1 MKPQYAP
8 KGSLIAALDI
18 GSFKTAC
25 FLARTTD
32 DEGNFEILGVGH
44 QKSEGVKNG
53 MIIDMDSAETV
64 IRKAVHAAEHM
75 AKEHTKG
82 YPLREVVVNMPAT
95 QTRSYGRTIDIQV
108 NGHDITDR
116 DLHSA
121 LTRAQDDILDF
132 EQNTSPSAQGDQI
145 LGARRDLIHTIPVG
159 YRIDG
164 HGGITDPVGMNG
176 EILSADIHVISADQ
190 GTLKNLSHCTGQS
203 HLDISAFC
211 SPPYAAGLASLVE
224 DEMDLGCTIIDIGAG
239 VTSFAVFH
247 AGHMIY
253 SDAIPVGGQHV
264 TNDIATGLT
273 TSLHDAERLKILY
286 GNAIAS
292 DLDETE
298 LIDVPR
304 LGETDRRDPNHV
316 PRSLLIGIIQPRLEE
331 VFELVRARLN
341 DSGLGQTLGRRVV
354 LTGGTSQ
361 MSGIRDLANHVLD
374 KQVRI
379 GRPIRCPG
387 LPDAVDDPAFACTA
401 GMLTYAAAHTHEIS
415 GNLTKSMSAENIFQS
430 IKLWLKDNW

>member
-1 MKPQYAP
+1 MKPLYAP

-25 FLARTTD
+25 FIARITD
-32 DEGNFEILGVGH
+32 DQGTFEILGIGH
-44 QKSEGVKNG
+44 QKSEGIKNG
-53 MIIDMDSAETV
+53 MIVDMDSAETI

-75 AKEHTKG
+75 ARDHTKG
-82 YPLREVVVNMPAT
+82 YPLREVVVNVPPT
-95 QTRSYGRTIDIQV
+95 QTRSYGRTIDIQLG
-108 NGHDITDR
+108 GHDITDR

-121 LTRAQDDILDF
+121 LTQAQDDVIYF
-132 EQNTSPSAQGDQI
+132 EQHTSPNAQGDQI
-145 LGARRDLIHTIPVG
+145 LGTKRELIHTIPVG

-176 EILSADIHVISADQ
+176 QILGADIHVISADQ
-190 GTLKNLSHCTGQS
+190 ATLKNITHCTDHS
-203 HLDISAFC
+203 HLDIAAYC
-211 SPPYAAGLASLVE
+211 TPPYAAGLAALVE

-304 LGETDRRDPNHV
+304 LGESERRDPNHV

-331 VFELVRARLN
+331 IFELVRARLN

-361 MSGIRDLANHVLD
+361 MPGIRDLANHVLD
-374 KQVRI
+374 KQIRV

-387 LPDAVDDPAFACTA
+387 LPDAVDDSAFAAAA
-401 GMLTYAAAHTHEIS
+401 GMLTYAAAHNHEIS
-415 GNLTKSMSAENIFQS
+415 GNLTPSVSAENVFQAV
-430 IKLWLKDNW
+430 KLWLKENW